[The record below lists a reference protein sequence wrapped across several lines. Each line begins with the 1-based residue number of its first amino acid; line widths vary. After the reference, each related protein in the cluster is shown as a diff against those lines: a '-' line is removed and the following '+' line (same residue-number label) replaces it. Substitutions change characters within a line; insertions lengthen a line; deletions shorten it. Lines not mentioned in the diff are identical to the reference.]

1 MKKELI
7 ELRINGRTHELAIEP
22 NKLLL
27 DLLRQDLGLTG
38 SKRACDDS
46 SCGSC
51 TVQVDGVPMLSCTIL
66 AASCE
71 GQEITTVE
79 GLADHGGLAAL
90 QKAYG
95 DFGGAQC
102 GFCTPGFMMTV
113 RWLLANNP
121 DPSEQEIREA
131 LSSNLCRCTGYS
143 QMYQAIRAVIQAEQT
158 GKKKIGGSE
167 IDLADPLLRLKEL
180 SAEC

>member
-7 ELRINGRTHELAIEP
+7 ELRINGRAHGLAIEP

-51 TVQVDGVPMLSCTIL
+51 TVQVDGVPMLACTML

-79 GLADHGGLAAL
+79 GLADYGGLAAL

-121 DPSEQEIREA
+121 DPTEDEIREA
-131 LSSNLCRCTGYS
+131 LSSNLCRCSGYS
-143 QMYQAIRAVIQAEQT
+143 QMYQAIRAVIQAEQV
-158 GKKKIGGSE
+158 GKKE
-167 IDLADPLLRLKEL
+167 EQLAT
-180 SAEC
+180 SS

>member
-51 TVQVDGVPMLSCTIL
+51 TVQVDGVPMLACTML

-79 GLADHGGLAAL
+79 GVADHGGLAAL

-121 DPSEQEIREA
+121 DPTEDEIREA

-158 GKKKIGGSE
+158 GKKE
-167 IDLADPLLRLKEL
+167 EL
-180 SAEC
+180 VGAK

>member
-7 ELRINGRTHELAIEP
+7 ELRINGRAHELAIEP

-27 DLLRQDLGLTG
+27 DVLRQDLALTG

-51 TVQVDGVPMLSCTIL
+51 TVQVDGVPMLSCTML

-113 RWLLANNP
+113 RSLVANNP
-121 DPSEQEIREA
+121 DPTEDEIRAA

-143 QMYQAIRAVIQAEQT
+143 QMYEAIRAVIQAEQK
-158 GKKKIGGSE
+158 G
-167 IDLADPLLRLKEL
+167 RKEEL
-180 SAEC
+180 VGAK

>member
-7 ELRINGRTHELAIEP
+7 ELRINRRPHELAVQP
-22 NKLLL
+22 NSLLL
-27 DLLRQDLGLTG
+27 DVLRQDLDLTG
-38 SKRACDDS
+38 SKRGCDDS
-46 SCGSC
+46 SCGAC
-51 TVQVDGVPMLSCTIL
+51 TVQVDGVPMLSCTML
-66 AASCE
+66 AASCQ

-79 GLADHGGLAAL
+79 GISDGGGLVAL

-95 DFGGAQC
+95 DFGGSQC

-121 DPSEQEIREA
+121 DPSDTEIREA

-143 QMYQAIRAVIQAEQT
+143 QMYQAIRAVIQAERKRGQP
-158 GKKKIGGSE
+158 E
-167 IDLADPLLRLKEL
+167 LAGAKR
-180 SAEC
+180 

>member
-7 ELRINGRTHELAIEP
+7 ELRINGRSYELGVEP

-27 DLLRQDLGLTG
+27 DVLRQDLNLTG

-46 SCGSC
+46 SCGAC
-51 TVQVDGVPMLSCTIL
+51 TVQVDGIPMLACTLL
-66 AASCE
+66 AGSCE
-71 GQEITTVE
+71 GEEITTVE
-79 GLADHGGLAAL
+79 SVAQHGGLAAL

-95 DFGGAQC
+95 DFGGSQC

-121 DPSEQEIREA
+121 EPSEAEIREA
-131 LSSNLCRCTGYS
+131 LSSNLCRCTGYT
-143 QMYQAIRAVIQAEQT
+143 QMYQAVRAAIKAEQK
-158 GKKKIGGSE
+158 GM
-167 IDLADPLLRLKEL
+167 KEEL
-180 SAEC
+180 VETK

>member
-1 MKKELI
+1 MKKQLI

-22 NKLLL
+22 SKLLL
-27 DLLRQDLGLTG
+27 DVLRQDLDLTG

-46 SCGSC
+46 SCGAC
-51 TVQVDGVPMLSCTIL
+51 TVQIDGVPMLSCTLL

-79 GLADHGGLAAL
+79 GVADRGGLAAL

-113 RWLLANNP
+113 KWLLANNP
-121 DPSEQEIREA
+121 DPTEGEIRSA

-143 QMYQAIRAVIQAEQT
+143 QMYQAIRAAIDAEQR
-158 GKKKIGGSE
+158 G
-167 IDLADPLLRLKEL
+167 LRQEL
-180 SAEC
+180 VEAK

>member
-7 ELRINGRTHELAIEP
+7 ELRINGRARELAIEP

-51 TVQVDGVPMLSCTIL
+51 TVQVDGVPMLSCTML

-71 GQEITTVE
+71 GQEITTIE
-79 GLADHGGLAAL
+79 GVADHGGLAAL

-102 GFCTPGFMMTV
+102 GFCTPGFIMTV
-113 RWLLANNP
+113 RSLVANNP
-121 DPSEQEIREA
+121 DPTEHEIREA

-143 QMYQAIRAVIQAEQT
+143 QMYEAVRAVIQAEKT
-158 GKKKIGGSE
+158 GKSE
-167 IDLADPLLRLKEL
+167 EL
-180 SAEC
+180 VGAK